1 MRTFIPWFTAILLVS
16 VVVWAPR
23 QTSASPHFIPRLQTS
38 SPPSITSGPPANAQY
53 GQTYSYTLAATG
65 SPAPTFTL
73 SSGTLPA
80 GLALSSDGLI
90 SGTPS
95 ETGSFAIT
103 IIASNGVFPNDAV
116 NYTLVVQPAPLTI
129 TAQAQSRAYGTANPT
144 LTYDAVG
151 LVLTDTVATALTGA
165 LTTTAT
171 VSSPVGSYAITQGSL
186 SSSVNYS
193 VTFTPSALSIT
204 PAPLTVTVDA
214 QNRMY
219 GTANPTLTYSAT
231 GLVLTDTVATVLTGV
246 LTTSATISSSVGSY
260 AITQGSLSS
269 HSNYSINLTPAVLS
283 ITPAP
288 LTVTVNAQSRVY
300 GAVNPTLTYS
310 ATGFVLTD
318 TVATALTGAL
328 ATSATPSSPVG
339 SYAITQ
345 GSLAAQNYSLSLSSA
360 NLNITTAPLTIT
372 AQAQSRAYGTANP
385 TLTYTATGLVVSDT
399 VASALTG
406 ALTTTA
412 TLSSP
417 VGSYAITQGSLSAQN
432 YSLSFSGAN
441 LSVTPAP
448 LTIIADAQSRAY
460 GVNNPP
466 LTYSATGFVLTDTAA
481 SILTGTL
488 ATSATLSSPVGNY
501 AITQGSLQSTVNYT
515 IAFTSGSLEITPLP
529 LVVTADPQSRSYG
542 APDPPLTFSATGL
555 MLGDTV
561 ATALS
566 GALATTAQ
574 ATSPVGSY
582 AITQGS
588 LSAQNYTITFIS
600 AGLDVTPALLTV
612 TADNQSRR
620 YGEENP
626 PLTYTITG
634 FMNGEQSSVLTSL
647 PVITTTATIASPEGD
662 YPITVSGGSARNYR
676 FTYVPGTL
684 SISPVIQNSCAGST
698 LRGLLRGSG
707 PRIELDGSCRY
718 QLTETTGSNGHLIN
732 LFSRTDLTIDGNGA
746 TIEGSGVL
754 GLLTV
759 IDSTNVTI
767 SDLTLIG
774 GRANGPGNAFA
785 GRGGALMLY
794 NSSVTLDR
802 IRFIDNHATLGGA
815 LSTVGGTTTVINSLF
830 TDSQAGEIGSAIF
843 AQGPVQVSY
852 STIAAQ
858 SFNPGVALLT
868 WDDATVETSIIANHA
883 VGIAAAGGVTKIVS
897 EEYNLFAEVG
907 EPHRTYNAGSQIIQG
922 IHSLNASSAA
932 AQFNNPAT
940 YDYRLRTDSV
950 AIDQAPVPTGAA
962 TSDADGLPRPFGSSY
977 ADLGAHELQIDQ
989 SLQVRKLVPRWVA
1002 PNEPF
1007 TVQLIVT
1014 NRGRGIWQDLE
1025 LRDTLPPELSL
1036 VGEPAQGGRLEVD
1049 TLIWDL
1055 TSIQPGQSIT
1065 YSYQTTARASTV
1077 SDNYSLLLTADR
1089 RVVARGPQVAIT
1101 TTVGIV
1107 AALRDAQGRIFSPT
1121 RDGLSFVN
1129 WADPIPEARLPN
1141 TSIYYLFGPEVCA
1154 QETAESATSCIPT
1167 ATGLRQALRLQQAI
1181 SHGRAFG
1188 MVALSLKLFRGDPLA
1203 DGSLSVGDLQPG
1215 ATSSSVLERTSAVEQ
1230 LIDLYQATR
1239 ITLDRENGEAEAS
1252 DGTAADLVRVLLDGG
1267 LSGSDGTAA
1276 YTLQIRHAD
1285 GHSTTLLPYALEQ
1298 YVGSNYGLY
1307 VYDPNAPGD
1316 SSRLI
1321 SLDSSTNSWSYSTG
1335 SSPAVVYGGDGQSR
1349 NLVLRHFHVDADLPR
1364 SCTFCPSALDPTRPS
1379 LPLTVMLNGS
1389 GRMVVTDDAGGHV
1402 AVDSSGG
1409 PYSNTLA
1416 GAWIDEPGTG
1426 PGSGLAPLIRV
1437 PAGSTYQVMVQGSTA
1452 ISSTVEL
1459 MLSAPGMLVEVTE
1472 MLLIGPTDAITLT
1485 IDHRTRKI
1493 SLFSE
1498 YTTFSRVTS
1507 TSSHETVNGNSY
1519 SITSTAFE
1527 LTPSSIIDVSFDAAT
1542 EQVQVRS
1549 RNRTTAS
1556 SNSTPG
1562 VLNSTPG
1569 GLRYNLALTRVAPGG
1584 LTQSQR
1590 REDITLE
1597 SGTASLL
1604 DLGGWDGE
1612 DWPPTTTVPYQTI
1625 WIPVIAR

>member
-1 MRTFIPWFTAILLVS
+1 MRRFALWFTAILLVS
-16 VVVWAPR
+16 AVVWVPG
-23 QTSASPHFIPRLQTS
+23 QTSASSRPIFNLQTSTPPLITS
-38 SPPSITSGPPANAQY
+38 SPPTNAQY
-53 GQTYSYTLAATG
+53 GQAYSYTLVATG

-73 SSGTLPA
+73 ASGTLPA
-80 GLALSSDGLI
+80 GLTLGSGGLI

-103 IIASNGVFPNDAV
+103 IIASNGIFPNDAV
-116 NYTLVVQPAPLTI
+116 NYTLVVQPAPLAI
-129 TAQAQSRAYGTANPT
+129 TAQAQSRAYGTPNPT

-151 LVLTDTVATALTGA
+151 LVLTDTVATALTGV

-171 VSSPVGSYAITQGSL
+171 LSSPVGSYAITQGSL
-186 SSSVNYS
+186 SSSANYTIS
-193 VTFTPSALSIT
+193 FTSDTLSIT
-204 PAPLTVTVDA
+204 PAPLTVTADA
-214 QNRMY
+214 QSRMY
-219 GTANPTLTYSAT
+219 GTANPTLTYSTT
-231 GLVLTDTVATVLTGV
+231 GLVLTDTVAAVLTGT
-246 LTTSATISSSVGSY
+246 LTTSATLSSSVGSY
-260 AITQGSLSS
+260 AITQGGLSS
-269 HSNYSINLTPAVLS
+269 SANYSIGFTSALLS

-288 LTVTVNAQSRVY
+288 LTVTVAAQSRVY
-300 GAVNPTLTYS
+300 GTANPTLTYS

-328 ATSATPSSPVG
+328 TTTATTSSPVG

-360 NLNITTAPLTIT
+360 NLSITPAPLTIT
-372 AQAQSRAYGTANP
+372 AQAQSRAYGVANP

-417 VGSYAITQGSLSAQN
+417 VGSYAIAQGSLSAQN

-441 LSVTPAP
+441 LGVTPAP
-448 LTIIADAQSRAY
+448 LTITANAQSRAY
-460 GVNNPP
+460 GADNPP
-466 LTYSATGFVLTDTAA
+466 LTYGATGFVLTDTATT
-481 SILTGTL
+481 ILTGTL
-488 ATSATLSSPVGNY
+488 ATSATLSSPVGSY
-501 AITQGSLQSTVNYT
+501 AITQGSLQSTANYT
-515 IAFTSGSLEITPLP
+515 IAFTSGSLSITPLP
-529 LVVTADPQSRSYG
+529 LVVTAEPQIRSYG
-542 APDPPLTFSATGL
+542 APDPPLTFTATGL
-555 MLGDTV
+555 ILGDTV

-566 GALATTAQ
+566 GALTTSTQ

-588 LSAQNYTITFIS
+588 LTAQNYTITFIS
-600 AGLDVTPALLTV
+600 AGLNITPALLTV

-620 YGEENP
+620 YGEDNP
-626 PLTYTITG
+626 TLTYTITG

-647 PVITTTATIASPEGD
+647 PVVTTTATLASPVGS
-662 YPITVSGGSARNYR
+662 YPITASGGSARNYR
-676 FTYVPGTL
+676 FTYLDGIL
-684 SISPVIQNSCAGST
+684 SISPAVQNSCAGST

-746 TIEGSGVL
+746 TIEGSGAL

-774 GRANGPGNAFA
+774 GRANGPGSAFA

-802 IRFIDNHATLGGA
+802 IRLIDNQATLGGA

-830 TDSQAGEIGSAIF
+830 ADNQAGEIGSAIL
-843 AQGPVQVSY
+843 AQGPIQVSY

-858 SFNPGVALLT
+858 SFHPGVALLA
-868 WDDATVETSIIANHA
+868 WDDATVETSIMANHA
-883 VGIAAAGGVTKIVS
+883 VGIAAAGGTTQSVS

-907 EPHRTYNAGSQIIQG
+907 EPHRTYNVGSQIIQG
-922 IHSLNASSAA
+922 VHSLNASSAA
-932 AQFNNPAT
+932 AQFNDPAT
-940 YDYRLRTDSV
+940 YDYRLRPDSV

-977 ADLGAHELQIDQ
+977 ADLGAYELQIDQ

-1014 NRGRGIWQDLE
+1014 NRGRGTWQDLE

-1055 TSIQPGQSIT
+1055 AAIQPGQSLT
-1065 YSYQTTARASTV
+1065 YSYQAAASASTV

-1107 AALRDAQGRIFSPT
+1107 AALRDAQGRIFSPA
-1121 RDGLSFVN
+1121 RDGLSFAN
-1129 WADPIPEARLPN
+1129 WADPTPEARLPN
-1141 TSIYYLFGPEVCA
+1141 SSIYYLFGPEVCA
-1154 QETAESATSCIPT
+1154 QETAESATSCVPT

-1181 SHGRAFG
+1181 GRGRAFG

-1203 DGSLSVGDLQPG
+1203 DGSLSVSDLQPG
-1215 ATSSSVLERTSAVEQ
+1215 ATSSSVLERTSTIEQ
-1230 LIDLYQATR
+1230 MIDLYQATR
-1239 ITLDRENGEAEAS
+1239 ITLDRENGEAQAS
-1252 DGTAADLVRVLLDGG
+1252 DGTAADLVRLLLDGG

-1321 SLDSSTNSWSYSTG
+1321 SLDSSTNRWSYSAG
-1335 SSPAVVYGGDGQSR
+1335 GSPAVVYSGDSLSR
-1349 NLVLRHFHVDADLPR
+1349 NLVLRHLSVDGDLPR
-1364 SCTFCPSALDPTRPS
+1364 SCSFCSSALDPTQPS
-1379 LPLTVMLNGS
+1379 LPLTMMLNGS
-1389 GRMVVTDDAGGHV
+1389 GRMVVTGSSGGAV
-1402 AVDSSGG
+1402 AVDSVGG
-1409 PYSNTLA
+1409 TYSNTLA

-1426 PGSGLAPLIRV
+1426 PGSGLAPLVRV
-1437 PAGSTYQVMVQGSTA
+1437 PAGSSYQVMVQGIST

-1459 MLSAPGMLVEVTE
+1459 TISAPGMSAEVTE
-1472 MLLIGPTDAITLT
+1472 LLLTGPTDAITLT

-1498 YTTFSRVTS
+1498 YTTFSRVTT
-1507 TSSHETVNGNSY
+1507 TSSHETENGNSY

-1527 LTPSSIIDVSFDAAT
+1527 LTPSSIIDVGFDATT
-1542 EQVQVRS
+1542 EQLQVSS
-1549 RNRTTAS
+1549 RNRTAAS

-1562 VLNSTPG
+1562 VLSTAAE

-1584 LTQSQR
+1584 LTQSQQ
-1590 REDITLE
+1590 RENITLD

-1604 DLGGWDGE
+1604 DLGEWDGE
-1612 DWPPTTTVPYQTI
+1612 EWPPTTIVPYQTI